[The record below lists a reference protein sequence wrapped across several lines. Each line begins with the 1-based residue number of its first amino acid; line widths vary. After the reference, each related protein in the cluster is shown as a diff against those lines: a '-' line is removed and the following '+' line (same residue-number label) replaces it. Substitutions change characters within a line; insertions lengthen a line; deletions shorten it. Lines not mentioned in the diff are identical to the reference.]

1 MCMRIDCDPITNRWY
16 VCLPDE
22 PGRPRIEADTPEQL
36 EAFLNDVQM
45 GMFHRERKAEA
56 A

>member
-1 MCMRIDCDPITNRWY
+1 MCMRIDCDPITERWY

-22 PGRPRIEADTPEQL
+22 AGRPRIEADTPELL
-36 EAFLNDVQM
+36 EQFLNDVQM
-45 GMFHRERKAEA
+45 RIFHRDRNSEA